1 MKTCISVQVFLYMDT
16 ILMIND
22 FTKQEKQLFLINVT
36 TNRFTELDL

>member
-1 MKTCISVQVFLYMDT
+1 
-16 ILMIND
+16 MIND